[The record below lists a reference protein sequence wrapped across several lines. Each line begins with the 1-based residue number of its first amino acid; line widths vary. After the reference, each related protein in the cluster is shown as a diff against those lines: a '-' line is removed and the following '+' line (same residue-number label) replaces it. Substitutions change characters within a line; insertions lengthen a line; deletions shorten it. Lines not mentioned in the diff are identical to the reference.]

1 VLQCDSINQAVAI
14 PRRSPDKENAMH
26 RLLRLTALAAALSL
40 SLAMT
45 PAFAADPPAAAP
57 QAAPASAESPITT
70 PGGKATFLMPEGWG
84 KAVQGN
90 AVVLTPP
97 EADGSRFVILDASA
111 ADADAAVAEG
121 WKLLGLTPKFMVATD
136 AAPRDGWEQ
145 RRFYEYDVPQNA
157 KRVVTA
163 GAYRKGTSWTVVVV
177 DVDQAIA
184 EKRGS
189 QFGKLY
195 QRLQPAGYTRE
206 TFAGRT
212 AHRLDEAR
220 LKLVTDFV
228 EQMRKEFEVPGVAIG
243 IVQDGKVVLSRG
255 FGVRTLGKP
264 EAVDGDTR
272 FMIASNTKPLTTL
285 MLARL
290 VDAGKLDW
298 NARARDV
305 FPAFKLGSDA
315 TTDKVLVKH
324 LICACTGLPRQDFE
338 WLFEGEKQTP
348 QTVMTT
354 LGTMQPTSGF
364 GELFQYSNPMA
375 AAAGYIGGQVA
386 HPGTELGAGY
396 DRAMQELVFDPLGM
410 RNTTFDYAKAQTGN
424 YASPHG
430 FDVEREVE
438 VMGMG
443 LNDTIIA
450 SRPAGAAWGTVN
462 DLLKY
467 LQMEID
473 RGLLPNGERYIGEAA
488 LLQRREAQIALG
500 VDRNYAM
507 ALMVDK
513 SDGVTVVDHG
523 GDMGGFHSNMMWWPE
538 QKVGAVILTNA
549 DEGVYMRGPFKRR
562 LMELM
567 FDGEL
572 QAQASAAAVAKA
584 NREAF
589 AAFRKLLQ
597 VPPDADAIAGLAPR
611 YRNDALGELVVTRE
625 DGKARFDVGA
635 FSSEIATQPQ
645 PDGSLAFV
653 TIDPV
658 AAGFPFVRADKDGV
672 RKLIVRDGQHEYV
685 FDEVK

>member
-1 VLQCDSINQAVAI
+1 M
-14 PRRSPDKENAMH
+14 PRHLSLAS
-26 RLLRLTALAAALSL
+26 LAAALSL
-40 SLAMT
+40 SLMSL
-45 PAFAADPPAAAP
+45 PAFATDAEPGEKATAEPK
-57 QAAPASAESPITT
+57 AAPAPVETAPTTAQTPIST
-70 PGGKATFLMPEGWG
+70 PGGKATFLLPEGWG
-84 KAVQGN
+84 QRVEGQ

-97 EADGSRFVILDASA
+97 EADGSRVAILDASA
-111 ADADAAVAEG
+111 DDADAAVAEG
-121 WKLLGLTPKFMVATD
+121 WKLLKLSPKFVVATD

-157 KRVVTA
+157 KRAVGA
-163 GAYRKGTSWTVVVV
+163 SAYRNDKSWTVVVI
-177 DVDQAIA
+177 DFDQAIA
-184 EKRGS
+184 ERRGS
-189 QFGKLY
+189 QFSKLS

-206 TFAGRT
+206 SFAGRT
-212 AHRLDEAR
+212 AHKLDDAR
-220 LKLVTDFV
+220 LKKVGDFI
-228 EQMRKEFEVPGVAIG
+228 EKMRKDFEVPGVSIG

-255 FGVRTLGKP
+255 FGVRTLGKS
-264 EAVDGDTR
+264 EKVDGDTR
-272 FMIASNTKPLTTL
+272 YMIASNTKALTTL
-285 MLARL
+285 MLAKL

-298 NARARDV
+298 NARAEEV
-305 FPAFKLGSDA
+305 YPTFKLGSDA
-315 TTDKVLVKH
+315 TTDKVLIKH

-348 QTVMTT
+348 QLVMAT
-354 LGTMQPTSGF
+354 LASMQPTSGF

-375 AAAGYIGGQVA
+375 AAAGFIGGQVA
-386 HPGTELGAGY
+386 HPGTELGEGY
-396 DRAMQELVFDPLGM
+396 DLAMQTLVFDPLGM
-410 RNTTFDYAKAQTGN
+410 KNTTFDYDRAQTGN

-430 FDVEREVE
+430 FDIDRKVE
-438 VMGMG
+438 VMEMD
-443 LNDTIIA
+443 LNDTIVA

-467 LQMEID
+467 VQMEID
-473 RGLLPNGERYIGEAA
+473 RGLLPDGSRYIGEAA
-488 LLQRREAQIALG
+488 LLQRREAQISLG
-500 VDRNYAM
+500 VDRDYAM

-513 SDGVTVVDHG
+513 SDGVTVIDHG

-562 LMELM
+562 LNELM

-572 QAQASAAAVAKA
+572 QAEAIAAAAAEA
-584 NREAF
+584 NRKSF
-589 AAFRKLLQ
+589 AAWVKLLQ
-597 VPPDADAIAGLAPR
+597 LPADAEAIAGLAPR
-611 YRNDALGELVVTRE
+611 YRSEALGELTVTRK

-635 FSSEIATQPQ
+635 FSSDVATQPQ

-685 FDEVK
+685 FEEVK